1 MLISY
6 FLPTNAVLLLHYR
19 HLAAIVNQTCP
30 PIGFVQFFKLHS
42 LHSQSP
48 EGPSM
53 LFLLT
58 TSLSQDWVIYAP
70 AAFLR
75 NGGHFSGP
83 LSGIEPQ
90 FPVTRDRHGSP
101 IHYHREL
108 IGQKLIWCSA
118 FYCASISYYD
128 SSNMVD
134 PYWFKTNK
142 YSLAAFLH
150 VLALVSHGYP
160 CNEITK

>member
-1 MLISY
+1 
-6 FLPTNAVLLLHYR
+6 
-19 HLAAIVNQTCP
+19 
-30 PIGFVQFFKLHS
+30 
-42 LHSQSP
+42 
-48 EGPSM
+48 M

-75 NGGHFSGP
+75 NGSRFSGS

-90 FPVTRDRHGSP
+90 FPVTRDSHGSP

-118 FYCASISYYD
+118 FYCASKSYYD

-134 PYWFKTNK
+134 PY
-142 YSLAAFLH
+142 
-150 VLALVSHGYP
+150 
-160 CNEITK
+160 